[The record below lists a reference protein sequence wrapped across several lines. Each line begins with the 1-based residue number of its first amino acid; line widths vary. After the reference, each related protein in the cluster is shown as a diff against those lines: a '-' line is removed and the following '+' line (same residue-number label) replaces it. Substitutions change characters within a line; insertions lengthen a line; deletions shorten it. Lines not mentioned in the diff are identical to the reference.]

1 MKRTSFRE
9 ELVGVEEAILRLDN
23 EGRKY
28 TSDANLKERL
38 TATGNL
44 SETTRIL
51 SEIICRCIIVDSYPM
66 GDNPNIYLCNAN

>member
-1 MKRTSFRE
+1 MKRTSFIK
-9 ELVGVEEAILRLDN
+9 ELVGVEETILRLDN
-23 EGRKY
+23 EGSKY

-66 GDNPNIYLCNAN
+66 RDNLNIYLCDAN